1 MMSSDTRS
9 YAAWAQ
15 YLGSITGLRI
25 SKQAI
30 FERMNSSWVLLVK
43 KLLEIVIA
51 QRTSTVNSAEVFKHF
66 NRVLLQDST
75 CFQLPDYM
83 GSIFK
88 GSFANGKEKSV
99 AKLNLVMDILSG
111 KFIQMQW
118 VSFTKTEQALSENII
133 GLAHKGDL
141 VIRDLGYS
149 VLNVFEK
156 MSQESIYFLSRLKFG
171 ISLYDAESKEPL
183 NLLKLLKGKSHLSL
197 WVLCGRNKT
206 TKARLVAIKLSE
218 EQAAERKRRA
228 KHNRDKRLNHTQ
240 EYYKLLN
247 YVIFITNVTEDIWD
261 EHQVANAYRVRWN
274 IEIIFKSWKSGL
286 NIKHLIPQDIKH
298 TERIESIL
306 YLMMLYVLW
315 FQMLVYIPLKL
326 YAEKHKYQISII
338 KLSKNLLVKL
348 NNWITNKI
356 SNADKKTLAIQCCY
370 EIQHDRTNAAQR
382 FEQVFGNLA

>member
-9 YAAWAQ
+9 YATWAQ
-15 YLGSITGLRI
+15 YLGNITGLRI

-43 KLLEIVIA
+43 QLLEMVIA
-51 QRTSTVNSAEVFKHF
+51 QRTSKLDSMEVFKYF

-75 CFQLPDYM
+75 CFHLPDYM
-83 GSIFK
+83 VSIFK
-88 GSFANGKEKSV
+88 GSFANGNEKSI
-99 AKLNLVMDILSG
+99 AKLNLVMDVLSG
-111 KFIQMQW
+111 KFLQMQW
-118 VSFTKTEQALSENII
+118 MSFTKTEQALSGNIFD
-133 GLAHKGDL
+133 LAHKGDL

-149 VLNVFEK
+149 VLDVFKK
-156 MSQESIYFLSRLKFG
+156 MNQECIYFLSRLRFG
-171 ISLYDAESKEPL
+171 ILLYDAVSKEPL

-197 WVLCGRNKT
+197 WVLCGKNKT

-228 KHNRDKRLNHTQ
+228 KHNRDKSLNHTQ
-240 EYYKLLN
+240 EYYRLLD

-286 NIKHLIPQDIKH
+286 NIKHIIPKDVIH

-306 YLMMLYVLW
+306 YLMMLYAIW
-315 FQMLVYIPLKL
+315 FQTLVYIPLKL

-338 KLSKNLLVKL
+338 KLSKNLFIKL

-356 SNADKKTLAIQCCY
+356 SNADKKKLAIQCCY
-370 EIQHDRTNAAQR
+370 EIRHDRTNAAQR
-382 FEQVFGNLA
+382 FEQVFGNLD